1 MNFELD
7 KIRVPLWLILTIAIT
22 LTSIGLGYWYYRID
36 PSSVKTLGFVGGI
49 VTGLI
54 VYLATFLTLL
64 RPIQEL
70 DGFRRMGVKA
80 LLANRHDQNYY
91 RRLVVGSKRRVDVM
105 GASCSRFIQDFLDTE
120 SDDKVLV
127 DALIKYSQLKVR
139 LLIPD
144 EKHMGDDAKNRAR
157 GMLPKI
163 AALQK
168 QFNGRVE
175 LRRFADA
182 AHHSFVLVDNDLVA
196 GPIFEGDKSR
206 YAPAIHVAA
215 ETPFGRKYDDH
226 FEAVWNSCS
235 PHV

>member
-22 LTSIGLGYWYYRID
+22 IAAFGLGCWYYRID
-36 PSSVKTLGFVGGI
+36 PSSTKLLGFVGGI

-70 DGFRRMGVKA
+70 DKFRRMGIKA

-91 RRLVVGSKRRVDVM
+91 RDLVVGSRRRVDVM
-105 GASCSRFIQDFLDTE
+105 GASCSRFVQDFLDIE

-144 EKHMGDDAKNRAR
+144 EKHMGDDAKHRAR
-157 GMLPKI
+157 DMLSKI
-163 AALQK
+163 ALLRK
-168 QFNGRVE
+168 QFDGRVE
-175 LRRFADA
+175 LRRFADH
-182 AHHSFVLVDNDLVA
+182 AHHSFVLVDADLVA

-206 YAPAIHVAA
+206 YAPAVHVAA
-215 ETPFGRKYDDH
+215 ETVFGRKYDDH
-226 FEAVWNSCS
+226 FETVWNSCNANA
-235 PHV
+235 

>member
-1 MNFELD
+1 MFELD
-7 KIRVPLWLILTIAIT
+7 KIRVPLWLILTVAIAAVA
-22 LTSIGLGYWYYRID
+22 LGLGYWYYRLD
-36 PSSVKTLGFVGGI
+36 PSNAKLIGFIGGI

-70 DGFRRMGVKA
+70 DRFRRMGVKA

-91 RRLVVGSKRRVDVM
+91 RRLVVKSTRRVDVM
-105 GASCSRFIQDFLDTE
+105 GASCSRFVQDFLDTE
-120 SDDKVLV
+120 SDDRVLV

-144 EKHMGDDAKNRAR
+144 EEHMGDDAKNRLR
-157 GMLPKI
+157 GMLPKV

-168 QFNGRVE
+168 QFSGRVE
-175 LRRFADA
+175 LRRFADH
-182 AHHSFVLVDNDLVA
+182 AHHSFVLVDSDLVA

-215 ETPFGRKYDDH
+215 ETVFGRKYDDH

-235 PHV
+235 ANA